1 MTTSIE
7 ITSLHD
13 IKRTERRENLASIFA
28 GTATVEV
35 TSLNGK
41 IEINVPFKGA
51 SSLDAACGLVYR
63 QLAEWG
69 AEVAAVSQRA
79 AGEPS

>member
-1 MTTSIE
+1 MTISVE
-7 ITSLHD
+7 IKSLHD
-13 IKRTERRENLASIFA
+13 ITRTERRENLASIFA
-28 GTATVEV
+28 GTAIVEISGLNGNIEVEV
-35 TSLNGK
+35 Q
-41 IEINVPFKGA
+41 FKSA